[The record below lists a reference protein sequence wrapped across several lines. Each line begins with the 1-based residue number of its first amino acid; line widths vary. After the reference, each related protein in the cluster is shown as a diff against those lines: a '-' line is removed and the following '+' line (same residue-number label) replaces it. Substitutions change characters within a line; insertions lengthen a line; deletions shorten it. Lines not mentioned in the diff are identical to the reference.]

1 MSRAGLAGLAG
12 PVPLV
17 TSQAVSVK
25 QWMSLERLAHAGV
38 RAEFLFDVSSEQA
51 VFPRHQRE

>member
-1 MSRAGLAGLAG
+1 MSRAGLAG

-17 TSQAVSVK
+17 TSQAVSVT
-25 QWMSLERLAHAGV
+25 QWMSLERLAHAGS